1 MCTAATYKTKDH
13 YFGRNLDYEYSF
25 NETVT
30 VCPRKK
36 ALPLK
41 YLPEMKTHYAMIGMA
56 YVVNDFP
63 LYYDATNEKGLSIA
77 GLNFPG
83 NAYYRKPDPEKRYN
97 IATYE
102 FIPWLLGICG
112 SVREAREILKDTVL
126 TDDAFSP
133 ELQPSTLHW
142 LIADRNEAV
151 VFEQTEK
158 GGFIFDDPVGVMTNS
173 PTFDYQLLHLQD
185 YMGASAGL
193 PENRLIPGMEMKPYS
208 RGMGGFGIPGDL
220 SSASRFVK
228 CAFTKMN
235 SLSGNSESE
244 SISQFF
250 KILGSVEQ
258 QRGCCILGTDDKGDK
273 VCEYTIY
280 SSCCNTDR
288 GIYYY
293 TTYENSQITG
303 VDMHREDLE
312 SDSLISYELVKG
324 QQIRMMN

>member
-1 MCTAATYKTKDH
+1 MENK
-13 YFGRNLDYEYSF
+13 
-25 NETVT
+25 
-30 VCPRKK
+30 
-36 ALPLK
+36 LPKLI
-41 YLPEMKTHYAMIGMA
+41 LTDIDGVWTDVGM
-56 YVVNDFP
+56 
-63 LYYDATNEKGLSIA
+63 YYDATNEKGLSIA

-83 NAYYRKPDPEKRYN
+83 NAYYRKPDPKKKYN
-97 IATYE
+97 VATYE
-102 FIPWLLGICG
+102 FIPWFLGICG
-112 SVREAREILKDTVL
+112 SVSEAREILKDTVL

-228 CAFTKMN
+228 CAFTKTN
-235 SLSGNSESE
+235 SLSGDSERE